1 MEYSTFVSDDVCVNG
16 RGSYT
21 QSGIVYYLKERSYRE
36 SVDLVLSEIL
46 MASSNVRSVSMIA
59 PSGKLRRYKIRED
72 VNLLL
77 NTIEMTE
84 LIKNANQ
91 ASLLFY
97 KFAPKLGELRHMY
110 LDFENL
116 HVLIFPMPDHNVLLV
131 TLEKAEPDLPRMASF
146 ITRLL
151 QREGM
156 IHAS

>member
-1 MEYSTFVSDDVCVNG
+1 M
-16 RGSYT
+16 
-21 QSGIVYYLKERSYRE
+21 VYYLKERSYRE

-46 MASSNVRSVSMIA
+46 TASSNVRSVSMIA
-59 PSGKLRRYKIRED
+59 PSGMLRRYKMRED

-77 NTIEMTE
+77 NHGEMAE
-84 LIKNANQ
+84 LIKSANE

-116 HVLIFPMPDHNVLLV
+116 HALIFPMPDHNVLLV
-131 TLEKAEPDLPRMASF
+131 TLEKAEPDLTRIVSF

-156 IHAS
+156 IRAS

>member
-1 MEYSTFVSDDVCVNG
+1 MEYSTFVPDDVCVNG

-46 MASSNVRSVSMIA
+46 TASSNVRSVSMIA
-59 PSGKLRRYKIRED
+59 PSGKLLRYKIRED

-77 NTIEMTE
+77 NTNEMTE

-116 HVLIFPMPDHNVLLV
+116 HALIFPMPDHNVLLV